1 MRLRIH
7 RSVKLLS
14 YLFKNLTLADFIG
27 TIKATL
33 FKDDLIYVFAIDTE
47 TIAEDVVETAA
58 SHSERNNK
66 VIIKK
71 GEIEELEDFC
81 KRTGQNAWEFNC
93 NKFDGVKDF
102 FIARDVDTIQSVTW
116 IYKRSDQ
123 NRFVILGNKDAL
135 LQYGLTLSEFRG
147 KGLYP
152 AVQKAAVQYLR
163 EQGYQKVLVLVDSH
177 NKASQNSQAKAGFC
191 KIGEVRFR
199 KVFGLQISNKIDV
212 STI

>member
-7 RSVKLLS
+7 RSIKLLS
-14 YLFKNLTLADFIG
+14 YLFKNLTFSDFVT
-27 TIKATL
+27 TIKTTL
-33 FKDDLIYVFAIDTE
+33 FRNDLIYVFRINTE
-47 TIAEDVVETAA
+47 TIAKDVAETAT
-58 SHSERNNK
+58 SHGEKDDK

-81 KRTGQNAWEFNC
+81 KGTGQNAWEFNC

-102 FIARDVDTIQSVTW
+102 FIARDADTIQSVTW
-116 IYKRSDQ
+116 IYKRSDR

-135 LQYGLTLSEFRG
+135 LQYGLTLPEFRG

-163 EQGYQKVLVLVDSH
+163 EQGYQKILVLVDSH
-177 NKASQNSQAKAGFC
+177 NKASQNSQTKAGFC
-191 KIGEVRFR
+191 KIGEVRF
-199 KVFGLQISNKIDV
+199 KKAFGLQISKKLDA